1 MLKNIKYLSLALV
14 FTSCAVGP
22 NYNPPE
28 LKSFHILQEN
38 NLLHKNKQEHSWWK
52 NFNDPIL
59 NQLILKAQENNL
71 DINTAY
77 LNIKKSRLTY
87 NIVKEDFE
95 PNAAFVINPQ
105 RGKKSENVPS
115 FAPGLTGN
123 NLNLGLS
130 VSWEVDLFGRI
141 DRLVEANYAKYEADK
156 FLYQDILLSLKA
168 QVASTYIEIR
178 SLEDRILITKKNINI
193 QERFFNLTKKLK
205 NAGSASKLDVIRA
218 NSNLLSTQAY
228 LPSLH
233 ANKTALIQK
242 LDVLLNTRDVKV
254 QNSLK
259 STQSFIPVS
268 YKKNITFSANLLRNR
283 PDVRL
288 KERELAAQTALIGVA
303 TTALYPSLTLS
314 GFLGYNSISSS
325 NLLSPES
332 LLWNVGGSFFY
343 SIFNRSKI
351 KASISIEET
360 KAEMALNNYKKTVLN
375 AIAEVNTNLDFYKSE
390 KIKFSYLEKAYSL
403 SQESVH
409 LANLRY
415 ENGLSSFQEV
425 LDSQRQLF
433 LSEEALSQSK
443 TSSSLYYIKIHKALG
458 LGWNTQND
466 KKEKVK

>member
-1 MLKNIKYLSLALV
+1 MLKNIKYLILALV

-22 NYNPPE
+22 NYSPPE
-28 LKSFHILQEN
+28 LKSFHILQEK
-38 NLLHKNKQEHSWWK
+38 NLLSKNTQEHRWWK
-52 NFNDPIL
+52 NFKDPIL
-59 NQLILKAQENNL
+59 NALIIKAEKNNL

-77 LNIKKSRLTY
+77 LNIKKSQLIY
-87 NIVKEDFE
+87 KIVKEDFE
-95 PNAAFVINPQ
+95 PNAALIIDPK

-115 FAPGLTGN
+115 FGPGLTGN

-141 DRLVEANYAKYEADK
+141 NRLVEAKNAKYQADR
-156 FLYQDILLSLKA
+156 FLYQDVLLSLKA
-168 QVASTYIEIR
+168 QVASTYIQIR
-178 SLEDRILITKKNINI
+178 SLEDKIRITKKNIKI
-193 QERFFNLTKKLK
+193 QEDFFNLTTKLK

-228 LPSLH
+228 LPSIY
-233 ANKTALIQK
+233 ANKTALVQQ
-242 LDVLLNTRDVKV
+242 LSVLLNTKAVEL
-254 QNSLK
+254 QK
-259 STQSFIPVS
+259 SIQSAKSFIPIT
-268 YKKNITFSANLLRNR
+268 KKENIIFTANLLRNR

-303 TTALYPSLTLS
+303 TTALYPSLSLS

-343 SIFNRSKI
+343 SIFNRGKI
-351 KASISIEET
+351 KNSIKIEET
-360 KAEMALNNYKKTVLN
+360 KALMALNAYKKTVLS
-375 AIAEVNTNLDFYKSE
+375 AIAEVNSNLDFYKSE
-390 KIKFSYLEKAYSL
+390 KIKFTYLKKAYVL
-403 SQESVH
+403 SEESVH

-425 LDSQRQLF
+425 LASQKQLF
-433 LSEEALSQSK
+433 LSEESLSQSK
-443 TSSSLYYIKIHKALG
+443 TSSSLYYIKLHKALG
-458 LGWNTQND
+458 LGWNTQKD